1 MSRLSEASH
10 WLVVPV
16 GFVLS
21 ALAVFVIEP
30 LVVDL
35 IIQGLLGLDESSR
48 AVPMLALDLLL
59 STSVLTV
66 SLVVIASWSRRPKV
80 VSTSLVSLLLL
91 LGVGALVFSPETDL
105 PVWYQWASCA
115 SVPAAWL
122 LSGLLFNRAGSERT

>member
-1 MSRLSEASH
+1 MNRPSEASH

-35 IIQGLLGLDESSR
+35 IIQGLPGLDESSR
-48 AVPMLALDLLL
+48 TVPMLALDLLL

-66 SLVVIASWSRRPKV
+66 SLVVVASWSRRPKV

-91 LGVGALVFSPETDL
+91 LGVGALVFGRLGDL
-105 PVWYQWASCA
+105 V
-115 SVPAAWL
+115 
-122 LSGLLFNRAGSERT
+122 E